1 MNGYLAQNVLP
12 VAIFIL
18 SVFLVLFLYPII
30 KNWILSAYYEHRKV
44 KVFKLRPEAYNRLN
58 ETLKSLP
65 PSFTLEIAVHQLGKD
80 VNYYLIVPSFRSE
93 EVKNKISGA
102 VEIADDYSTFY
113 SGGGHIGVTAQ
124 KDNWLL
130 SSLQG
135 LVEGLD
141 FSKVNEIG
149 EGVIIQLIFNK
160 DEKDR
165 LLTNFRIAISAPTP
179 YQAQEILM
187 SLKPSF
193 SEFKLS
199 EVKNSGFMGKVVS
212 RQFDEKEA
220 VVWKEI

>member
-1 MNGYLAQNVLP
+1 MNDYLTQNILSI
-12 VAIFIL
+12 AILIL
-18 SVFLVLFLYPII
+18 SVFLILFSYPIV
-30 KNWILSAYYEHRKV
+30 KNLILRAYYEHKKI

-58 ETLKSLP
+58 ETLKSLMP
-65 PSFTLEIAVHQLGKD
+65 PFTLEIAVHQLGKD
-80 VNYYLIVPSFRSE
+80 VNYYLIVPSFRFE
-93 EVKNKISGA
+93 EVKNKISEA
-102 VEIADDYSTFY
+102 VEVADDYSVFY
-113 SGGGHIGVTAQ
+113 SGGGHIGLTAR
-124 KDNWLL
+124 KDNWML

-160 DEKDR
+160 DEKDK

-179 YQAQEILM
+179 YQAQEILL

-193 SEFKLS
+193 GEFKLS
-199 EVKNSGFMGKVVS
+199 EVKNSGLLGKVVS

-220 VVWKEI
+220 VVWKEL

>member
-1 MNGYLAQNVLP
+1 MVTQN
-12 VAIFIL
+12 IL
-18 SVFLVLFLYPII
+18 SIAILILLFMAGLFIYPII
-30 KNWILSAYYEHRKV
+30 KNWMLSAYYAHRMV
-44 KVFKLRPEAYNRLN
+44 KVFKLHSGSYNRLN
-58 ETLKSLP
+58 ETLKLLTP
-65 PSFTLEIAVHQLGKD
+65 PFTLEIAIHQLGKD
-80 VNYYLIVPSFRSE
+80 VNYYLIVPSFRLE

-102 VEIADDYSTFY
+102 VEVVDDYGIFY
-113 SGGGHIGVTAQ
+113 SGGGHIGLIAQ

-130 SSLQG
+130 SSFQG

-149 EGVIIQLIFNK
+149 EGVVIQLIFNK

-193 SEFKLS
+193 GEFKLS
-199 EVKNSGFMGKVVS
+199 EIKSAGFMAKVVS

-220 VVWKEI
+220 VVWKEL